1 MIVRCLLII
10 AIGEITQVAESAERH
25 WAFRTIVRPEVP
37 VVSEPT
43 WVKNPIDAFLAE
55 QHQQHGLIPQDEA
68 PHIIQQRRLYLDLIG
83 LPPSARDISALKRD
97 LQPGW
102 YERTVDHLLNDP
114 RHGERWA
121 RHWMDIWRYSDWWG
135 LGNTLRFSQKH
146 IWHWR
151 DWIIESLNTDM
162 PYDEMIR
169 LMLAADELHP
179 RDSDKLRAT
188 GLLARNFF
196 LFNRNSWMDE
206 TVEHISKGFL
216 GLTMNCAKCHDHKY
230 DPILQVDFYR
240 MRAFFEPYHVRLDVI
255 PGESDLD
262 RDGIPRVF
270 DALLDAPTY
279 LLIRGQSN
287 NPDKTTAILPGVP
300 EILTFKELEIKS
312 VTLPLDAW
320 QPDRRPGVLD
330 AYLTAARKKIA
341 KTNADLVRVQK
352 QLADATKNKADLP
365 ANRKRVENTTN
376 RQAQAATSTTVTIV
390 RAELKV
396 AEAAVDVAAAEFN
409 SVEHTIKA
417 MQLEPTAHR
426 NNADN
431 HLSDLSAPAR
441 QQIAAA
447 VQAQRDATVSKA
459 RLAVANAELKLL
471 GATGDSQAAAKKTLS
486 QACESLEK
494 ALASAQ
500 TEIQPTDQ
508 YTRLTGAKWTP
519 TRFIYSGNDDP
530 TIEFPAQSTGRRTA
544 LADWITDRRNPLTA
558 RVAANHIWMR
568 HMGAPL
574 VSTVFDFGNN
584 GSPPTHPELL
594 DWLAAELIKNQ
605 WSMKHLHRLIVNSAS
620 YRMSSSIASGQANM
634 TKDPD
639 NLFWWR
645 RLPIRLESQVVRD
658 SLLNHAKTLDLT
670 IGGPPVIP
678 IRQADSKRRSLYFFH
693 SHNNRNLFLTTF
705 DEASVNE
712 CYQREQSI
720 VPQQALALTN
730 SKLVLDASQQI
741 AKSLSD
747 IANDEVNFIQIAF
760 NVLLGITPG
769 KEEMSASQNAF
780 RSWQPFS
787 DGSTN
792 HVRTQFILSLLNHND
807 FVTLR

>member
-1 MIVRCLLII
+1 MIASCLLII
-10 AIGEITQVAESAERH
+10 ALGEITQVAESAERH
-25 WAFRTIVRPEVP
+25 WAFRTIVRPAVP
-37 VVSEPT
+37 VVSEPA
-43 WVKNPIDAFLAE
+43 WVKNPVDAFLAE
-55 QHQQHGLIPQDEA
+55 QHQQHGLVPQGEA
-68 PHIIQQRRLYLDLIG
+68 PRIIQQRRLYLDLTG
-83 LPPSARDISALKRD
+83 LPPTARGISALTED

-102 YERTVDHLLNDP
+102 YEQTVDHLLNDP

-135 LGNTLRFSQKH
+135 LGNTLRSSQKH

-162 PYDEMIR
+162 PYDEMVR

-230 DPILQVDFYR
+230 DPLLQVDFYR
-240 MRAFFEPYHVRLDVI
+240 MRAFFEPYHVRLDVV
-255 PGESDLD
+255 PGENDLD

-279 LLIRGQSN
+279 LLIRGQVN
-287 NPDKTTAILPGVP
+287 TPDKTTAILPGVP
-300 EILTFKELEIKS
+300 EMLTFKELEITS
-312 VTLPLDAW
+312 VALPLDAW
-320 QPDRRPGVLD
+320 QPDRRPWVRD

-341 KTNADLVRVQK
+341 KTKADVAHVQK
-352 QLADATKNKADLP
+352 QLADATKNKTDFP
-365 ANRKRVENTTN
+365 TNRNRVENTTKS
-376 RQAQAATSTTVTIV
+376 QTQAATSTTVTMV
-390 RAELKV
+390 RAELKI
-396 AEAAVDVAAAEFN
+396 AEAAVEVAAAELN

-417 MQLEPTAHR
+417 MQAEPTAHR
-426 NNADN
+426 GNAGD
-431 HLSDLSAPAR
+431 HLSDLSATAS
-441 QQIAAA
+441 QHIAAA
-447 VQAQRDATVSKA
+447 VRAQRNAIVSKA
-459 RLAVANAELKLL
+459 RHAVANAEFKLL
-471 GATGDSQAAAKKTLS
+471 GATGDSQAAAKQTLS
-486 QACESLEK
+486 QARKSLEK
-494 ALASAQ
+494 ALASAKA
-500 TEIQPTDQ
+500 EIQPTDQ
-508 YTRLTGAKWTP
+508 YTRLAGAKWTP
-519 TRFIYSGNDDP
+519 TRFLFSGNDDP

-574 VSTVFDFGNN
+574 VPTVFDFGNN

-594 DWLAAELIKNQ
+594 DWLAAELITNQ
-605 WSMKHLHRLIVNSAS
+605 WSMKHLHRLIVNSAA
-620 YRMSSSIASGQANM
+620 YRMSSSIAGGQANM
-634 TKDPD
+634 EKDPD

-645 RLPIRLESQVVRD
+645 RPPIRLESQVVRD
-658 SLLNHAKTLDLT
+658 SLLDHAKTLDLT

-678 IRQADSKRRSLYFFH
+678 NRQADSRRRSLYFFH
-693 SHNNRNLFLTTF
+693 SHNERNLFLSTF
-705 DEASVNE
+705 DEARVNE
-712 CYQREQSI
+712 CYRREQSI

-747 IANDEVNFIQIAF
+747 IANDEANFIQIAF

-769 KEEMSASQNAF
+769 QDEMSASHKAF

-792 HVRTQFILSLLNHND
+792 HVRAQFVLSLINHND